1 MVLATVWIAGS
12 ITQIEAPILMT
23 VADERVRIPANSEVI
38 SIIRNTAKVIPTSRA
53 AYFAR
58 SLTSSL

>member
-23 VADERVRIPANSEVI
+23 VAEERARIPANRDVI
-38 SIIRNTAKVIPTSRA
+38 SIIKKTANVIPTSRA